1 MICFPESM
9 SVHRLRKILKNDNFM
24 TQEFNPDKTDN
35 VEQLLRDYDRQ
46 RGSSSSDGR
55 RSTYTPPPRGT
66 DAADASDAMYY
77 QEWFDK
83 HREGVGD
90 SSEEGSFLT
99 WLSLIQNLLKT
110 GNVSSAFEM
119 FRQGHG
125 FLPSGDGAADQMKD
139 IWLQMVAQSNS
150 DRDFS
155 RNSPQ
160 AQLQRL
166 MATGM
171 SREAALQAL
180 QGFESSAAP
189 MPEGTAPSASS
200 LAEQQA
206 KTEQLN
212 RSLGILGTVL
222 GSVSSAVSIGQ
233 FGISLSKL
241 FAEKAI
247 LSAGAT
253 NAQLSLQGVTAAA
266 ELSNAVTQTVDAAGN
281 PLTADLLPPMSEG
294 YDAFRSWLQSPQSD
308 KNPYIAAFRQK
319 YPDITGN
326 PYFWDS
332 ARNNY
337 NAWHNARNQDELDKQ
352 NAIQTELIGLQRDY
366 QSIQLDIANLDFDF
380 QSDTYEDRVR
390 RVAVDLGV
398 AEQTQSNLALEGDL
412 LNQQLG
418 IAKTQNKRSA
428 MEFADYTKIHNVMND
443 ANLAEF
449 RLKFDKLT
457 AYRDPTLIGKEVEA
471 LRRDYQFQ
479 ATKAYFDD
487 IEYQYERGYILDSKR
502 DPKLQ
507 QSLQI
512 SRILHHYFDGYGFV
526 GGLIGSLGNAAGQVF
541 TAFTPSSAYGVTSVS
556 GAGRSF

>member
-1 MICFPESM
+1 
-9 SVHRLRKILKNDNFM
+9 M

-150 DRDFS
+150 DRDFL

-180 QGFESSAAP
+180 QGFESAAAP

-222 GSVSSAVSIGQ
+222 GSVSSAVSVGQ
-233 FGISLSKL
+233 FGISLTKL
-241 FAEKAI
+241 ASERAI
-247 LSAGAT
+247 LQAGAS
-253 NAQLSLQGVTAAA
+253 NADLSLRGITAAA
-266 ELSNAVTQTVDAAGN
+266 ELSNAVTQTVDASGN

-294 YDAFRSWLQSPQSD
+294 YDAFRSWLQSPQSN
-308 KNPYIAAFRQK
+308 KNPYIASFRQK
-319 YPDITGN
+319 YPDIADN
-326 PYFWDS
+326 PYYWDA

-337 NAWHNARNQDELDKQ
+337 KAWHDSRNSDELDKQ
-352 NAIQTELIGLQRDY
+352 NRLQTDLIAYQVEYQKTNWSLLDLQFDYDSATYENRLALIQEQLNSLRKTNEMTSANIKKTKSETSLIDVQTRRQKAEYSDYMDLRSVRNSAATAEYRLKMDRLTALRDPELIRLEVKHLRNDHAFQAKSAYYQSVRQDYINGKLNPNPGSEEDRAIQECIHQAWLNDVYGLTGMPGALIQAANALQG
-366 QSIQLDIANLDFDF
+366 QSSPD
-380 QSDTYEDRVR
+380 SDERT
-390 RVAVDLGV
+390 
-398 AEQTQSNLALEGDL
+398 
-412 LNQQLG
+412 
-418 IAKTQNKRSA
+418 
-428 MEFADYTKIHNVMND
+428 F
-443 ANLAEF
+443 
-449 RLKFDKLT
+449 
-457 AYRDPTLIGKEVEA
+457 
-471 LRRDYQFQ
+471 
-479 ATKAYFDD
+479 FDD
-487 IEYQYERGYILDSKR
+487 AFEWWPGY
-502 DPKLQ
+502 KL
-507 QSLQI
+507 
-512 SRILHHYFDGYGFV
+512 
-526 GGLIGSLGNAAGQVF
+526 
-541 TAFTPSSAYGVTSVS
+541 
-556 GAGRSF
+556 GRNLTR